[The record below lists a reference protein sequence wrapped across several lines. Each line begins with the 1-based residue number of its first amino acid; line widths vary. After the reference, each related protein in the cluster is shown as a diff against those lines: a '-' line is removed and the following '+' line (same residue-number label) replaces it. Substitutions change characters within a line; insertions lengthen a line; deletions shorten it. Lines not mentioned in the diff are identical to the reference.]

1 MDLTVKQKV
10 QVDSVIVNRELAH
23 YDKFKAVNAVILT

>member
-1 MDLTVKQKV
+1 MDLIAEQKV
-10 QVDSVIVNRELAH
+10 QVDSVIVNRELTP